1 MYLASLPHCCKEQ
14 VLKVLHAVGKCT
26 QLQLMVCTMVQER
39 KLFDEKFIR
48 LDTRRL
54 CELTSAADALD
65 MKPLVDLTSRALARM
80 IEGKSAEEIRCF
92 ASKAHATCLCVCL
105 TQTCLAGFLAN
116 TCYVSACCARGKTQH
131 AGSPS
136 MLQVQGHALSCLA
149 GFETCSRML
158 SPVVTCPLVLV
169 LICRLISIPHLACAC

>member
-1 MYLASLPHCCKEQ
+1 MI
-14 VLKVLHAVGKCT
+14 
-26 QLQLMVCTMVQER
+26 QER

-80 IEGKSAEEIRCF
+80 IEGKSAEEIRYF
-92 ASKAHATCLCVCL
+92 SSEAHATCLCVYV
-105 TQTCLAGFLAN
+105 TQRCLAQRCLAAFSKT

-136 MLQVQGHALSCLA
+136 TSHVQGGALSCLA
-149 GFETCSRML
+149 GFETCLRML
-158 SPVVTCPLVLV
+158 SPVHWFGSSFPG
-169 LICRLISIPHLACAC
+169 

>member
-1 MYLASLPHCCKEQ
+1 M
-14 VLKVLHAVGKCT
+14 LKVLHPVGKCT
-26 QLQLMVCTMVQER
+26 PLQLMVWNMIQER

-92 ASKAHATCLCVCL
+92 PSEAHATCLRVCL
-105 TQTCLAGFLAN
+105 TQRCLAGFLAN
-116 TCYVSACCARGKTQH
+116 TCYVSACCARGRTQH

-136 MLQVQGHALSCLA
+136 TSHVQGCALSCLA
-149 GFETCSRML
+149 GFETCLRML
-158 SPVVTCPLVLV
+158 SPVHWFWS
-169 LICRLISIPHLACAC
+169 ICRLICIPHIACAC

>member
-1 MYLASLPHCCKEQ
+1 MI
-14 VLKVLHAVGKCT
+14 
-26 QLQLMVCTMVQER
+26 QER

-80 IEGKSAEEIRCF
+80 IEGKSAEEIRWYP
-92 ASKAHATCLCVCL
+92 SKAHATCLCVCL
-105 TQTCLAGFLAN
+105 TQRCLAGFWAN
-116 TCYVSACCARGKTQH
+116 TCYVSACCARGRTQH

-136 MLQVQGHALSCLA
+136 MSHVQSCALSCLA
-149 GFETCSRML
+149 AFETRCGML
-158 SPVVTCPLVLV
+158 LPVYWFW
-169 LICRLISIPHLACAC
+169 SAFAG